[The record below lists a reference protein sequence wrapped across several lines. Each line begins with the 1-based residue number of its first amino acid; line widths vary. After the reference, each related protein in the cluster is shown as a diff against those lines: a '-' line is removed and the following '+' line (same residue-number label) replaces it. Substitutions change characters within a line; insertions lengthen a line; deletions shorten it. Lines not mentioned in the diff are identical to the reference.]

1 MAKKLWKNVTEDEKM
16 KMKQF
21 VINNPP
27 DTPLT
32 PEYAASYLSV
42 STATLQKM
50 RCEDTNGIAFFKPRA
65 RCIVYYKRDLDT
77 YSTSSPAYRCT
88 SEYTQQ
94 YISEYLL
101 AGKQALQR
109 NPTISIVWLS
119 KDDYL
124 YISEVK
130 K

>member
-32 PEYAASYLSV
+32 PEYAASYLGV

-50 RCEDTNGIAFFKPRA
+50 RCEDTNGIPFFKPRA
-65 RCIVYYKRDLDT
+65 RCVVYYKSDLDA
-77 YSTSSPAYRCT
+77 YLTSSPAYRCT
-88 SEYTQQ
+88 SQYT
-94 YISEYLL
+94 
-101 AGKQALQR
+101 
-109 NPTISIVWLS
+109 
-119 KDDYL
+119 
-124 YISEVK
+124 
-130 K
+130 